1 MPSCNDCA
9 RDGKFRC
16 SVKMPT
22 GTKLEDAEF
31 VENGIAYG
39 FTYFFCKSCLKKRK
53 KIKWGKNLHVWG
65 D

>member
-1 MPSCNDCA
+1 
-9 RDGKFRC
+9 
-16 SVKMPT
+16 MPT